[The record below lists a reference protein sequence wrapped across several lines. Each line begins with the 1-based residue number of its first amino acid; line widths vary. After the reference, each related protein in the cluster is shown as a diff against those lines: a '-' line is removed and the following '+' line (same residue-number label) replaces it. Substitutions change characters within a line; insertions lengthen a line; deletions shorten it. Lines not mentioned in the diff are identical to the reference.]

1 MDFAAHDY
9 RTNFAESNSRRTHD
23 AVECQTEAQSQD
35 AQGHAGM
42 HATEFVG
49 HLP

>member
-1 MDFAAHDY
+1 MFRAK
-9 RTNFAESNSRRTHD
+9 RGRRLH
-23 AVECQTEAQSQD
+23 D

-49 HLP
+49 HLA